1 MVAKAQVAVAG
12 AEKER
17 GESEQPGCG
26 ASRHRRT
33 AGVGRRRLP
42 AKSFNDGIF
51 RAGVALGIQGLL
63 GWQPHLAPSAPY
75 FRERLIR
82 GRMFGSSQ
90 FPLESS
96 TASYAKCVA
105 SNFAAAPWVSR
116 TSLVVS

>member
-33 AGVGRRRLP
+33 AGVGRRRLL

-90 FPLESS
+90 FPLQLQFL
-96 TASYAKCVA
+96 APNVWRAILPPHLWR
-105 SNFAAAPWVSR
+105 AALQLW
-116 TSLVVS
+116 